1 MNPNTIKRYKPISNW
16 LLVLAVILFIAGIAI
31 LVGPVIIQENEMNT
45 AAQEY
50 EQLVEDNLTDSEL
63 DNIVPTTE
71 FLTDSDISVT
81 TFQIVPGP
89 DSDAVVAPVIPLDE
103 KPALDDSITQ
113 APSSRDDNAKPLPET
128 PVSGAQS
135 SSNDSAIDLAALKK
149 QNKDFVAWLN
159 IPGTKV
165 DYPVVLSDNTDYYL
179 THTFSGAKSSLG
191 TLFSLGKTDYANG
204 KAIAIYGHH
213 ITGSGEKMFKPLLS
227 YKEQS
232 FYTEHQ
238 YIHLTTMSGERT
250 YKIFAVV
257 NLTSSEWDPSTATF
271 ASNDEFMT
279 YVNRACEQALYSTG
293 VSVSPSDRI
302 LTLIT
307 CDRSY
312 AGSEG
317 RLVVMAVQQ

>member
-1 MNPNTIKRYKPISNW
+1 MNPNTIKRFKRISNW

-113 APSSRDDNAKPLPET
+113 APSNRDDNAKPLPET